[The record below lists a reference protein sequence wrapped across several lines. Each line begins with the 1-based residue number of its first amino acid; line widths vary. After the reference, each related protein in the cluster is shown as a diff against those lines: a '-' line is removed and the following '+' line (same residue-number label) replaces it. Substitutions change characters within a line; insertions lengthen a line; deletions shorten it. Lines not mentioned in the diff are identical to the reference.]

1 MSTIR
6 QVQIKCA
13 MCQKES
19 EQIMLGS
26 TSAFGAMD
34 LDTRPPA
41 LARHMNGCYV
51 QECPHCG
58 YANHSIDTPTAVS
71 PEFFQ
76 SEPYL
81 TIAKQDLPG
90 TAISFCKMAM
100 LGAEEKDASK
110 EFWGYMR
117 AAWACD
123 DDDDAVHAAV
133 CRQKALEVL
142 ERAPEGSIIPH
153 ADSAAMM
160 RADLLRRTKQFEKVL
175 EYKHFK
181 TDNKFIQT
189 LMKYEIKLAKKK
201 DAACHRV
208 DEA

>member
-58 YANHSIDTPTAVS
+58 YANYSIDTPTAVS

-117 AAWACD
+117 AAWVCD
-123 DDDDAVHAAV
+123 DENRELSARVSRLCALQTLEQNTDA
-133 CRQKALEVL
+133 
-142 ERAPEGSIIPH
+142 IIG
-153 ADSAAMM
+153 DSDTAAMM
-160 RADLLRRTKQFEKVL
+160 RADLLRRTHQFDEVVKQFKD
-175 EYKHFK
+175 FRS
-181 TDNKFIQT
+181 DNAFLQK
-189 LMKYEIKLAKKK
+189 LMQYELRLAKNK
-201 DAACHRV
+201 DHACHRV

>member
-1 MSTIR
+1 MSTVRI
-6 QVQIKCA
+6 VKVTCA
-13 MCQKES
+13 MCKNVS
-19 EQIMLGS
+19 EQNVLGS
-26 TSAFGAMD
+26 TSSFGAMD

-41 LARHMNGCYV
+41 LERYTLAQQIQV
-51 QECPHCG
+51 CPHCG
-58 YANHSIDTPTAVS
+58 YVNSEIAMSTSVNPDFIKSSAYKNAEGNRMHWLAMAFYSHAMIAREEGNDYL
-71 PEFFQ
+71 EFMG
-76 SEPYL
+76 YL
-81 TIAKQDLPG
+81 
-90 TAISFCKMAM
+90 
-100 LGAEEKDASK
+100 
-110 EFWGYMR
+110 R

-181 TDNKFIQT
+181 TDNNFIQT